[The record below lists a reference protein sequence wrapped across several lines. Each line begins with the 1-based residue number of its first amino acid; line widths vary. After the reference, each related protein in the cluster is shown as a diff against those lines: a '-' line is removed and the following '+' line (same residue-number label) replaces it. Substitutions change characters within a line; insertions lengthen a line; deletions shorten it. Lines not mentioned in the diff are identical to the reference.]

1 MFTLRKSIVVEA
13 AFFAGV
19 AIAAH
24 ANPLCRT
31 PADPCRPPDP
41 QIGAR
46 SSASVAPGPDSE
58 TPPEV
63 NVSGPQPAGAAYK
76 VLYVD
81 TKDRQGS

>member
-1 MFTLRKSIVVEA
+1 MFTLRKSMVPGA

-19 AIAAH
+19 AIAAR
-24 ANPLCRT
+24 ADPLCRI
-31 PADPCRPPDP
+31 PIGRRRPGP
-41 QIGAR
+41 QIAAR